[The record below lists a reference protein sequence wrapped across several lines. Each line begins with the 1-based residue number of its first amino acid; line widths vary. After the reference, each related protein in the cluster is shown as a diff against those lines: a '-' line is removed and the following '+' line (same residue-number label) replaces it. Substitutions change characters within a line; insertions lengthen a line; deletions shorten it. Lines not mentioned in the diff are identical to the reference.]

1 MNDGP
6 RLEEP
11 TRLSTSKAIL
21 LFFGGIAAVGAA
33 LLTYC
38 SLEEPTPV
46 KKVEQSIKIEKT
58 VDSIFAVQ
66 DDFLS
71 EEELM
76 KIHSVYSDSLK
87 NEVTVNKEDLT
98 KQFLDYLTNPKLN
111 VQNDKGLWNQLKTQ
125 EGIITKGVLILGDQR
140 YTFSIRDFYEKEDRI
155 AISQRINGTQ
165 TKKDLKTYIDEGLD
179 GIVNKTD
186 CEEISK
192 TQEMYD
198 EFKTRAIE
206 HYQK

>member
-11 TRLSTSKAIL
+11 ARLSTSKAVL
-21 LFFGGIAAVGAA
+21 LFFGGIAAAGAA

-38 SLEEPTPV
+38 SLEEPTLV

-58 VDSIFAVQ
+58 LDSIFAVQ

-76 KIHSVYSDSLK
+76 EIHSVHTDSLNK
-87 NEVTVNKEDLT
+87 NVNVEEDLT

-111 VQNDKGLWNQLKTQ
+111 VQNDEGLWNQVKTQ
-125 EGIITKGVLILGDQR
+125 EGVITKGVLILGDQR
-140 YTFSIRDFYEKEDRI
+140 YTFSIRDFYEKKDRI

-165 TKKDLKTYIDEGLD
+165 SKKDLKTYIDEGLD
-179 GIVNKTD
+179 GLVDKTD
-186 CEEISK
+186 YEDVSK

-198 EFKTRAIE
+198 EFKTRTIE
-206 HYQK
+206 HYQN